1 MALIEINTNP
11 PENHLK
17 IFGRYLFPVFTLL
30 LSFVL
35 SKWGVGR
42 TGITI
47 CLSIGVL
54 VMMIGWTNYKLVR
67 YIMIGLMVRSLPIAL
82 TVSYLAL
89 FIAYYVVITPTGLI
103 MRVFGK
109 DLLSVRI
116 DEQSE
121 SYWIDHSGTPEPQ
134 QYFRQF

>member
-1 MALIEINTNP
+1 
-11 PENHLK
+11 
-17 IFGRYLFPVFTLL
+17 
-30 LSFVL
+30 
-35 SKWGVGR
+35 
-42 TGITI
+42 
-47 CLSIGVL
+47 
-54 VMMIGWTNYKLVR
+54 MIGWTNYKLVR
-67 YIMIGLMVRSLPIAL
+67 YLMIGLMVLSLPIAL

>member
-11 PENHLK
+11 PENRLK

-47 CLSIGVL
+47 CLSVGVL

-67 YIMIGLMVRSLPIAL
+67 YFMIGLMVLSLPIAL

-109 DLLSVRI
+109 DLLSIRI

>member
-30 LSFVL
+30 LSYVL

-42 TGITI
+42 TGITV
-47 CLSIGVL
+47 CLSSGLL

-67 YIMIGLMVRSLPIAL
+67 YLMIGLMILSLPIAL

-89 FIAYYVVITPTGLI
+89 LIAYYVVITPTGLI
-103 MRVFGK
+103 MRLFGK
-109 DLLSVRI
+109 DLLSIRV
-116 DEQSE
+116 DKQTE
-121 SYWIDHSGTPEPQ
+121 SYWIDHPGSPEPQ